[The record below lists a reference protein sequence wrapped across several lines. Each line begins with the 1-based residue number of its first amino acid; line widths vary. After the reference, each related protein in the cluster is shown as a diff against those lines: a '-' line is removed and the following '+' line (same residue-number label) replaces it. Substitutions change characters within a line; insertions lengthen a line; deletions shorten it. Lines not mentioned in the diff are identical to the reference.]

1 MYFASTRFITGF
13 VVLVTLYVHFEC
25 AIKSCSHLSVCCL
38 LARLMR
44 IVASNLALSF
54 PDWYSFNSSII
65 YVYSLDGGSTGFN
78 ELGHS
83 SANKACSSS
92 LVHLDRFFLLGGMK
106 SDMLL
111 LNVSLMHGPCMCSV
125 DCA

>member
-25 AIKSCSHLSVCCL
+25 AIKPCSHLSVCCL

-65 YVYSLDGGSTGFN
+65 YVYSLDGGSTDFN
-78 ELGHS
+78 NN
-83 SANKACSSS
+83 NKACSSS

-111 LNVSLMHGPCMCSV
+111 LNVSLVHGPCMCSV